1 MLLLS
6 QLKNRIKVVLPLL
19 SDSLA
24 DDNVLLNKKILVVVT
39 RVIVNWNSRKG
50 ENRDFSSF
58 LLFSFVYL
66 ELICYCEF
74 RVGENQNIFCVET
87 YFFYNK
93 PLHSRIFL

>member
-24 DDNVLLNKKILVVVT
+24 EDNVLLNKKILVVVT

-50 ENRDFSSF
+50 ENRDFF
-58 LLFSFVYL
+58 FFPA
-66 ELICYCEF
+66 
-74 RVGENQNIFCVET
+74 IFFC
-87 YFFYNK
+87 
-93 PLHSRIFL
+93 LS

>member
-50 ENRDFSSF
+50 ENRDFF
-58 LLFSFVYL
+58 LLSCYFRLYTKIAELFNSAIFVY
-66 ELICYCEF
+66 I
-74 RVGENQNIFCVET
+74 Q
-87 YFFYNK
+87 K
-93 PLHSRIFL
+93 